1 MSYPLQSAHTHER
14 IGHSLCAGCEVLSMN
29 LTEFPFGL
37 LGRVF
42 GSPMPF
48 GPYDQLGEVFSELK
62 RNEVSVVV
70 LLAENEEWL
79 EHTQHNLPVLY
90 AEHGLQ
96 VIHLPIPN
104 YGVPPPGPLAVA
116 ITQTIEHANAE
127 NNALIHCSAGIGRTA
142 LFAVF
147 LAMKVLGLSGRE
159 AIRWVGQHHPRA
171 LLTPAQIEM
180 ILGHTT

>member
-1 MSYPLQSAHTHER
+1 
-14 IGHSLCAGCEVLSMN
+14 MN

-37 LGRVF
+37 PGRVF

-48 GPYDQLGEVFSELK
+48 GLYDQDGEVFSELK

-79 EHTQHNLPVLY
+79 ENTQRNLPVLY

-104 YGVPPPGPLAVA
+104 YSVPPLEDLAVA
-116 ITQTIEHANAE
+116 IKQTIEYAHADH
-127 NNALIHCSAGIGRTA
+127 NALIHCSAGIGRTA

-159 AIRWVGQHHPRA
+159 AIQWVGRHHPPA
-171 LLTPAQIEM
+171 LLTPVQIEM
-180 ILGHTT
+180 ILGHNS